1 MSNFTKYTTVRE
13 AWGQKLMFVK
23 LIIEKIKLYIYI
35 YIYIIFSDTLNEL
48 ISFIKNSLEK
58 CTIYDPRE
66 GGINFKYLILKL
78 GRKLVTTIISYLTK

>member
-23 LIIEKIKLYIYI
+23 LIIEKIKL